1 MFFCFHDLFFLFQGK
16 GLGVL
21 THSKWMKSLLQ
32 FHTSYLTNSPQCE
45 DIMTSIYAMIENKTK
60 NYQRILQLRGKLDI
74 MVQQMNTEPDP
85 AQESSNDNTKEALL
99 GKYLCPLFYNDS
111 NLGIMEFFL
120 T

>member
-1 MFFCFHDLFFLFQGK
+1 MYFRFHDFFLFQGK

-74 MVQQMNTEPDP
+74 MVQQMNTEPDL
-85 AQESSNDNTKEALL
+85 AQESSNANTKEALL
-99 GKYLCPLFYNDS
+99 G
-111 NLGIMEFFL
+111 M
-120 T
+120 

>member
-1 MFFCFHDLFFLFQGK
+1 MDVFLFSRFFLFQGK

-99 GKYLCPLFYNDS
+99 GK
-111 NLGIMEFFL
+111 
-120 T
+120 

>member
-1 MFFCFHDLFFLFQGK
+1 
-16 GLGVL
+16 
-21 THSKWMKSLLQ
+21 MKSLLQ

-85 AQESSNDNTKEALL
+85 AQESSNDNTNIDL
-99 GKYLCPLFYNDS
+99 YVNF
-111 NLGIMEFFL
+111 I
-120 T
+120 